1 MEQFISLIKKIARR
15 YLRFNADM
23 TILQTDT
30 QTDGLL
36 ALCSSNTVRPLERLT
51 ALTEHDESYSE

>member
-1 MEQFISLIKKIARR
+1 MEECISLIKIIARR
-15 YLRFNADM
+15 CVRFIAYR

-30 QTDGLL
+30 RTDGLL
-36 ALCSSNTVRPLERLT
+36 ALCVSNTVRPLERLT

>member
-1 MEQFISLIKKIARR
+1 MEQFISLIKKIERR
-15 YLRFNADM
+15 CVRFNAYR

-30 QTDGLL
+30 RTDGLL
-36 ALCSSNTVRPLERLT
+36 ALCVSNTVRPLERST

>member
-1 MEQFISLIKKIARR
+1 MEEFISLIKKIARR
-15 YLRFNADM
+15 CVRFNADM

-30 QTDGLL
+30 RTDGLL

-51 ALTEHDESYSE
+51 A